1 MKVILLQEVP
11 GLGQPGD
18 VKEVAPG
25 YARNYLL
32 PRQLVTPASA
42 GELANLHDRLATARK
57 RVEKQQ
63 AEYAS
68 LAQRL
73 NGVTLTFAVRVGQG
87 DRLYGSVT
95 TQDIASALLEQ
106 EGLNVDRRAI
116 QLREPIRQLGEFE
129 IAIRVAPKVEPKIKV
144 IVISSEA
151 ASAQAEA
158 VASDEEAAEADDE
171 AASEAEE
178 TEETDEDEAD
188 LDADDAE
195 DADDNE

>member
-1 MKVILLQEVP
+1 MKVILLQDVP

-18 VKEVAPG
+18 VKDVAPG

-32 PRQLVTPASA
+32 PRQLVTPASG
-42 GELANLHDRLATARK
+42 GEMANLRDRLATARK

-63 AEYAS
+63 AEYSS

-95 TQDIASALLEQ
+95 SQDIAGALLEQ

-129 IAIRVAPKVEPKIKV
+129 VAIRVATKVEPKIKV
-144 IVISSEA
+144 IVISSA
-151 ASAQAEA
+151 IASAQA
-158 VASDEEAAEADDE
+158 DEIATDE
-171 AASEAEE
+171 AEAEE
-178 TEETDEDEAD
+178 T
-188 LDADDAE
+188 DADEVDDGAE
-195 DADDNE
+195 DDE